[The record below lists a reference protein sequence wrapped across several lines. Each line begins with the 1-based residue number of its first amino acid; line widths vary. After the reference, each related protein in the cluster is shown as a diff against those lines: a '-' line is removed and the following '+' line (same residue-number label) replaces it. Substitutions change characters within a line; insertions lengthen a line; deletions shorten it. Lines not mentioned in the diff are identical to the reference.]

1 MLGNASNPNKADI
14 PERKK
19 SSAVPSVSRNIYL
32 SKLLIFLRRKK
43 VLNVWFISG
52 ADFTFHLS
60 RVNVGIFSL
69 TVSAIQVAS

>member
-32 SKLLIFLRRKK
+32 SKPLIFLRRKK
-43 VLNVWFISG
+43 VLNVLIISG

-69 TVSAIQVAS
+69 TVSVIQVAS

>member
-19 SSAVPSVSRNIYL
+19 SSAVPSVSRNVYL
-32 SKLLIFLRRKK
+32 SKPFIFLRCKK
-43 VLNVWFISG
+43 VLNVWLIGG

-69 TVSAIQVAS
+69 AMLATQITS

>member
-19 SSAVPSVSRNIYL
+19 SSAVPSVSRNICL
-32 SKLLIFLRRKK
+32 LKPFIFWGIKKLNLWYI
-43 VLNVWFISG
+43 VG

-69 TVSAIQVAS
+69 AMSGIQVTS